1 MAATLVT
8 GQQASNF
15 NAAGD
20 TTPSATLPSAATAGN
35 LLVWITSGD
44 KDLGTFT
51 QPSGFTTAVYL
62 HTANVS
68 LAMCWKT
75 AAGGETTIAGSAT
88 GANTSGS
95 ETYVGEYSETGSG
108 AWESKATAGTGT
120 DDGSNVTARS
130 TGTTG
135 TTSSAGLAI
144 AAWAVDSTNT
154 EGSASYTNSYTERV
168 NPLGLGDTG
177 EAGLWVAELA
187 VGSGVTT
194 TCTLTRSGGVTSDQ
208 MCGGVIVLGRVPA
221 AGPSV
226 AQRTGGFLGLL
237 AA

>member
-1 MAATLVT
+1 MAPTLVS
-8 GQQASNF
+8 GQSASNF

-51 QPSGFTTAVYL
+51 QPTGFTVAVYL
-62 HTANVS
+62 HTANLS
-68 LAMCWKT
+68 LAMCWRS
-75 AAGGETTIAGSAT
+75 AAGGETVVAGSAT

-95 ETYVGEYSETGSG
+95 ETYVGEYSEAGSG
-108 AWESKATAGTGT
+108 AWESKATVGTT
-120 DDGSNVTARS
+120 ADSGSTVSSLS

-135 TTSSAGLAI
+135 TISSAGLAI

-154 EGSASYTNSYTERV
+154 EGTSSYSNSYVERK
-168 NPLGLGDTG
+168 NPLALGDTG

-187 VGSGVTT
+187 VAGGGTT
-194 TCTLTRSGGVTSDQ
+194 SCTLTRTGGVTADQ
-208 MCGGVIVLGRVPA
+208 MCGGVMVLGRTPVV
-221 AGPSV
+221 GNKG
-226 AQRTGGFLGLL
+226 GGFLSLL
-237 AA
+237 